1 MYHDNGIPLLIILE
15 LINSEPDPNVNVH
28 VQFKVSV
35 IRRTLARIQTNVA
48 VLIDARTS
56 TSQTA
61 YIIVHRRNRCLS
73 PAIPP
78 AVVTVPETFHSFANG
93 RR

>member
-28 VQFKVSV
+28 VQFIV
-35 IRRTLARIQTNVA
+35 IRRTLARIQINVA